1 MNKQEI
7 IENIKRYLID
17 YLLLHEIVKY
27 SKNAKY
33 FISMIPKSTIEI
45 HIISENNKDGSVVK
59 EVVEQLSDLIP
70 HRKGLDLFNAKII
83 KNDLM
88 FKSFSRKA
96 IDYIKE
102 YFLTYSHFQNINP
115 LSLSIEIRQVDNG
128 LIVYG
133 IDKSNNKEREIPL
146 HELFRQ

>member
-17 YLLLHEIVKY
+17 YLLLHQIVKY

-133 IDKSNNKEREIPL
+133 IDKSNNKGREIPL